1 MEKWRRCYF
10 VFLDMSKN
18 DLIMEAI
25 DSAVTKGREGKG
37 CVLVKSAGNTSG
49 SITFPGNYKPSV
61 LAVANMTVDGSL
73 RYSSCYGSNMFITAP
88 GTNIYPLFVIMQ

>member
-1 MEKWRRCYF
+1 MKKHIISCSWRCPR
-10 VFLDMSKN
+10 N

-49 SITFPGNYKPSV
+49 SITFPGN
-61 LAVANMTVDGSL
+61 
-73 RYSSCYGSNMFITAP
+73 SNLL
-88 GTNIYPLFVIMQ
+88 Y